1 MYSKKM
7 IKNGT
12 KIEGDEDDQDNIIRR
27 QVDTLFQKLG
37 PKLLHNT
44 ENINN
49 MKMNINL
56 REYFGDLT

>member
-27 QVDTLFQKLG
+27 
-37 PKLLHNT
+37 
-44 ENINN
+44 
-49 MKMNINL
+49 
-56 REYFGDLT
+56 